1 MADALISETTPRLTE
16 ALKSMNHTK
25 RSQEPHD
32 SNINPL
38 FTAWVKKS
46 VDEIKLIQIDSENE
60 VEIDNEPSATLSKK
74 VSLSN
79 FLARPGLLGNESGAE
94 SDYEKDGTL
103 LLVKEE
109 EKSEDSEAEGGYCHP
124 DDRTTKNILHQQRPV
139 TCSAFTQIEASD
151 MMADSSD
158 SSSEDEDLPN
168 DKTVKTARKLVV
180 FNSTQQLMEDAGT
193 TTALL
198 QALAKFRFKFKTPEG
213 VTKTCG
219 EDFSWT
225 SISQRMQG

>member
-32 SNINPL
+32 NNINPL

-94 SDYEKDGTL
+94 SDYEENGTL

-109 EKSEDSEAEGGYCHP
+109 EKSEG
-124 DDRTTKNILHQQRPV
+124 
-139 TCSAFTQIEASD
+139 
-151 MMADSSD
+151 
-158 SSSEDEDLPN
+158 
-168 DKTVKTARKLVV
+168 
-180 FNSTQQLMEDAGT
+180 
-193 TTALL
+193 
-198 QALAKFRFKFKTPEG
+198 
-213 VTKTCG
+213 
-219 EDFSWT
+219 
-225 SISQRMQG
+225 